1 MYTAHNPITN
11 SSLSHRDHDIG
22 SRMPDLLSK
31 AISASSRPMSILLE
45 AARNGKDLPQ
55 S

>member
-11 SSLSHRDHDIG
+11 SSVPHRDHGTG
-22 SRMPDLLSK
+22 SRMSDLLSK
-31 AISASSRPMSILLE
+31 ATLASSRPMSILLE
-45 AARNGKDLPQ
+45 AALNGKDLPQ